1 MTEAEVFASCL
12 ALSHCHFLDTP
23 YEGDPFSD
31 ELNSGASNVCHYC
44 TIDTLLSIIE
54 KQCLRFTDVRFLND
68 STEFLEIIPLIEHVL
83 TNGNY
88 SSSFKQF
95 FLQPSIIEDLKSYRQ
110 SYSAISNVDQT
121 YKDMPYRTYTCSLSK
136 NCDSLNMWN
145 YYATSSAGVNIG
157 FDFAWNMFEGSN
169 SYKTNTGKR
178 LSGDIWLSRGL
189 VIYNNFDK
197 EKCVIK
203 FLDHLF
209 NVYSNGFQE
218 TTLAMHKW
226 LLYPILT
233 SSVEELSK
241 GLTYR
246 SIRLKI
252 TSVHP
257 QGKNLNPGNIT
268 QALKA
273 VSSLQLSKSIQPI
286 ILDYD
291 ESNLTLHIV
300 DKGFLIWLSMQDRNE
315 LLSTVGL
322 PEMT

>member
-121 YKDMPYRTYTCSLSK
+121 YKDI
-136 NCDSLNMWN
+136 WN
-145 YYATSSAGVNIG
+145 T
-157 FDFAWNMFEGSN
+157 
-169 SYKTNTGKR
+169 
-178 LSGDIWLSRGL
+178 
-189 VIYNNFDK
+189 
-197 EKCVIK
+197 
-203 FLDHLF
+203 
-209 NVYSNGFQE
+209 
-218 TTLAMHKW
+218 
-226 LLYPILT
+226 P
-233 SSVEELSK
+233 
-241 GLTYR
+241 
-246 SIRLKI
+246 
-252 TSVHP
+252 
-257 QGKNLNPGNIT
+257 
-268 QALKA
+268 
-273 VSSLQLSKSIQPI
+273 
-286 ILDYD
+286 
-291 ESNLTLHIV
+291 
-300 DKGFLIWLSMQDRNE
+300 
-315 LLSTVGL
+315 
-322 PEMT
+322 

>member
-23 YEGDPFSD
+23 YEGNPFSD

-54 KQCLRFTDVRFLND
+54 KQCLRFTDVKFLND

-169 SYKTNTGKR
+169 SYKTQEK
-178 LSGDIWLSRGL
+178 DYQ
-189 VIYNNFDK
+189 VI
-197 EKCVIK
+197 
-203 FLDHLF
+203 
-209 NVYSNGFQE
+209 S
-218 TTLAMHKW
+218 
-226 LLYPILT
+226 
-233 SSVEELSK
+233 
-241 GLTYR
+241 
-246 SIRLKI
+246 
-252 TSVHP
+252 
-257 QGKNLNPGNIT
+257 
-268 QALKA
+268 
-273 VSSLQLSKSIQPI
+273 
-286 ILDYD
+286 
-291 ESNLTLHIV
+291 
-300 DKGFLIWLSMQDRNE
+300 GFLVDW
-315 LLSTVGL
+315 
-322 PEMT
+322 

>member
-121 YKDMPYRTYTCSLSK
+121 YKDMLNLNLTMQPRKSLIR
-136 NCDSLNMWN
+136 C
-145 YYATSSAGVNIG
+145 T
-157 FDFAWNMFEGSN
+157 
-169 SYKTNTGKR
+169 
-178 LSGDIWLSRGL
+178 
-189 VIYNNFDK
+189 K
-197 EKCVIK
+197 EKAK
-203 FLDHLF
+203 FRKHLRLHAAQNS
-209 NVYSNGFQE
+209 NVSC
-218 TTLAMHKW
+218 
-226 LLYPILT
+226 
-233 SSVEELSK
+233 
-241 GLTYR
+241 
-246 SIRLKI
+246 
-252 TSVHP
+252 
-257 QGKNLNPGNIT
+257 
-268 QALKA
+268 A
-273 VSSLQLSKSIQPI
+273 VK
-286 ILDYD
+286 
-291 ESNLTLHIV
+291 
-300 DKGFLIWLSMQDRNE
+300 
-315 LLSTVGL
+315 
-322 PEMT
+322 

>member
-23 YEGDPFSD
+23 YEGNPFSD

-197 EKCVIK
+197 AILNLFPNFVADFNALLSPENAIIPGTGKLLTPELRIFALIRLGITDSVKIAH
-203 FLDHLF
+203 FLQ
-209 NVYSNGFQE
+209 YS
-218 TTLAMHKW
+218 
-226 LLYPILT
+226 
-233 SSVEELSK
+233 LS
-241 GLTYR
+241 TIYNYR
-246 SIRLKI
+246 SKMR
-252 TSVHP
+252 
-257 QGKNLNPGNIT
+257 N
-268 QALKA
+268 KA
-273 VSSLQLSKSIQPI
+273 I
-286 ILDYD
+286 
-291 ESNLTLHIV
+291 
-300 DKGFLIWLSMQDRNE
+300 GDRNSFE
-315 LLSTVGL
+315 ERVGRIGQ
-322 PEMT
+322 

>member
-157 FDFAWNMFEGSN
+157 FDFAWNMF
-169 SYKTNTGKR
+169 
-178 LSGDIWLSRGL
+178 
-189 VIYNNFDK
+189 
-197 EKCVIK
+197 
-203 FLDHLF
+203 
-209 NVYSNGFQE
+209 
-218 TTLAMHKW
+218 
-226 LLYPILT
+226 
-233 SSVEELSK
+233 
-241 GLTYR
+241 
-246 SIRLKI
+246 
-252 TSVHP
+252 
-257 QGKNLNPGNIT
+257 
-268 QALKA
+268 
-273 VSSLQLSKSIQPI
+273 
-286 ILDYD
+286 
-291 ESNLTLHIV
+291 
-300 DKGFLIWLSMQDRNE
+300 
-315 LLSTVGL
+315 
-322 PEMT
+322 